1 MEDKTDA
8 QDTYIDSLFGEMK
21 RVRDSIFL
29 MITELEALSRSI
41 STMFPET
48 LNYKSR
54 WVFEEK
60 VKATTEMFKA
70 LLDMRKEVIKSFKD
84 EIEIRRKIKKEVD
97 GELDLED
104 MFNIRELASK
114 VVKFQKKVSNIK
126 STKDE
131 KDENDEKEKIGI
143 QK

>member
-1 MEDKTDA
+1 MEDKTDV
-8 QDTYIDSLFGEMK
+8 QDTYIDSLFVEMK
-21 RVRDSIFL
+21 RVRDSIFN
-29 MITELEALSRSI
+29 MITELETLSKSI